1 LASWRGIKKVQVLN
15 SILEL
20 GKKCEAN
27 VGRFPLAALLVG
39 ANAARGARLICAASN
54 DSEDFY
60 CSGWAVTS
68 KLSFRVHR
76 RSTYRA
82 RFHLN
87 PLLAL
92 KGYSFTYKTCRR
104 YQNEI
109 NLQALVCNIVL
120 ITAQRRT
127 RSAVYLLGQQIR

>member
-1 LASWRGIKKVQVLN
+1 LAIWRGIKAVQVSN
-15 SILEL
+15 SILEFS
-20 GKKCEAN
+20 KKCGVN
-27 VGRFPLAALLVG
+27 VGRFLLAALLVG
-39 ANAARGARLICAASN
+39 ANAARGARLICAAFN
-54 DSEDFY
+54 DSEDFT

-68 KLSFRVHR
+68 NLSFRVHR

-104 YQNEI
+104 CQNEI
-109 NLQALVCNIVL
+109 NLQALVCNIML

-127 RSAVYLLGQQIR
+127 RSAVYLLGQQLG